1 MDNVLTIYEN
11 NKKEF
16 TIFKDLINNSN
27 IRIAIN
33 SKMSV
38 EYKIFNYN
46 FEILHNGVDRQNSK
60 SRSNKKNKVITYIGS
75 VFKNAQL
82 DSLVEITKSAVKF
95 NEK

>member
-1 MDNVLTIYEN
+1 MYDKGIKIKLRIPLVTHVMDNVLAIYEN

-46 FEILHNGVDRQNSK
+46 F
-60 SRSNKKNKVITYIGS
+60 
-75 VFKNAQL
+75 
-82 DSLVEITKSAVKF
+82 
-95 NEK
+95 